1 MYIYTYSCKCPLY
14 FYCLP
19 KIQHLSWKFRVLR
32 AAMVQAF
39 PQLPSGKHLL
49 VDERIYIYTS
59 FKKSDSLRKNTT
71 ILQLYEAHIDEIY
84 HSLTQKTWYLLLF
97 AFEIKSKFR
106 PGWYSGLDTKVN
118 EWLWSGIHYMFLYLC
133 HSPITELDD
142 VNIFGKPPIFWWQ
155 KQWFP
160 VDCPTNPM
168 NQPICFLMSD
178 IHQFLRIV
186 ISATASL
193 KLAYVQELQAPRFLF
208 QNET

>member
-1 MYIYTYSCKCPLY
+1 MPIIFLLSPKDPTSFVKVPCP
-14 FYCLP
+14 P
-19 KIQHLSWKFRVLR
+19 SSHGPGISSAAKWQASLSWRE
-32 AAMVQAF
+32 
-39 PQLPSGKHLL
+39 
-49 VDERIYIYTS
+49 DIYIYIS